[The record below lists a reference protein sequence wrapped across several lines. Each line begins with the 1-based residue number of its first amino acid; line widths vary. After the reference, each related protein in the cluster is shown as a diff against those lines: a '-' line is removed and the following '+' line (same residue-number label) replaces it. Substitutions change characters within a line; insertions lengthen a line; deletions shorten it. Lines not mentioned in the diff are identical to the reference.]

1 MAYMELYWSW
11 DCAEFDEIVI
21 LERVFFDYGE
31 GSMVAR
37 IHCSGRPRRRDVE
50 VPPGTR
56 RWASLLKPESHRA
69 AECENINRFYDQ
81 LKKVPGVLY
90 RRQFS
95 IQGPIHD

>member
-1 MAYMELYWSW
+1 MAYMGLYRIWSW

-31 GSMVAR
+31 GPMVAR

-56 RWASLLKPESHRA
+56 RWASLLETLREVFNFAGNLNHI
-69 AECENINRFYDQ
+69 E
-81 LKKVPGVLY
+81 
-90 RRQFS
+90 RQNVRILIDFMTNS
-95 IQGPIHD
+95 RKCRE